1 MGKYGKSRDGR
12 VPAVDV
18 TMVGIDVGVRHSVMA
33 FVGKWAKLLSDLAV
47 IYARQNGVSLVPL
60 GMYDAM
66 TRAYVVEV
74 NYPGVDRYRGN
85 ELTSSV
91 ISKALSAVVRAA
103 HSVQRF
109 IMHWLAW
116 RLRTL
121 GGLVGISVAL
131 PGLGRFGNLW
141 LIGLAKL

>member
-1 MGKYGKSRDGR
+1 MDVTVAG
-12 VPAVDV
+12 VDV
-18 TMVGIDVGVRHSVMA
+18 GARRSVVA
-33 FVGKWAKLLSDLAV
+33 FVGAWARLLNDLAV

-60 GMYDAM
+60 GVYDAM

-74 NYPGVDRYRGN
+74 RYPGVNNYRGN
-85 ELTSSV
+85 ELTSNIV
-91 ISKALSAVVRAA
+91 NKALGAVVRAA

-109 IMHWLAW
+109 IMRWLAW

-121 GGLVGISVAL
+121 GYLISVSVTW